1 MENLSNY
8 AALTTS
14 VGRENISLK
23 DEANNA
29 INEAREKI
37 RTLTDPLESAGMDH
51 SIDLLKTGVKKLAE
65 KTKLPVKKVLE
76 VQDAYKKNGGIKGV
90 VNYFK
95 KEGQKKAQQVVG
107 DAKQAVRSALGG
119 EEQDTIA
126 SLSKDDFKNAY
137 GSIKGALKTRYNA
150 LKPETQRAFN
160 AETRPMMEQVDA
172 GGDQFDRYQNNTS
185 TYEQQLTK
193 YEGLEKDAEPQAQK
207 LVSNITRTLGD
218 TDDIA
223 GQLKSQT
230 QVYKKVAQENLEN
243 AESKLVSKNSIK
255 SALEKGSEE
264 ATKTDVE
271 EGGPEDILG
280 DVVAAGVG
288 LASFLGGVFGARHLK
303 ANPVEQVSSAYSIGA

>member
-23 DEANNA
+23 DEANNLVS
-29 INEAREKI
+29 EAREKI

-51 SIDLLKTGVKKLAE
+51 SIDLLKTGVKSLAE

-76 VQDAYKKNGGIKGV
+76 VQDSYRKNGGVKGV

-95 KEGQKKAQQVVG
+95 KEGQKKVQQVVG
-107 DAKQAVRSALGG
+107 DAKQSVKSALGD
-119 EEQDTIA
+119 EEDTIA
-126 SLSKDDFKNAY
+126 SLSKEDFRNAY

-150 LKPETQRAFN
+150 LKPETQRAFD
-160 AETRPMMEQVDA
+160 AETRPMMQQADS

-185 TYEQQLTK
+185 KYEQQLTK
-193 YEGLEKDAEPQAQK
+193 YEGLEKDEPQAQK

-230 QVYKKVAQENLEN
+230 QVYKKVAQENSEN
-243 AESKLVSKNSIK
+243 LESKLVGKNSIK
-255 SALEKGSEE
+255 SAIEKSGEDVV
-264 ATKTDVE
+264 KTDAE

-288 LASFLGGVFGARHLK
+288 LASFLGGVFGARRLK
-303 ANPVEQVSSAYSIGA
+303 ADPVAQVSSAYSIGA